1 MLNLYEKY
9 KEDLFR
15 IYPLSFHYFQTKKH
29 QKIEATRLMEAKL
42 KLLKEMGHIAGGGLT
57 ARGKFAKN
65 VYGYELLLSELYGD
79 GMFEKLDEYG
89 LAVIAIASVFEPRK
103 NQRFSPVPKDARAI
117 KAACD
122 DVYSTIKH
130 REARLRVYPAS
141 KMPYFHL
148 AKAIE
153 CWMRGEKFANIMQF
167 GDTDEGEMI
176 RYFRMAIQVLR
187 EISDAPI
194 SPTLKERVRNSI
206 RLINRG
212 IVDAEKQ
219 LREG

>member
-1 MLNLYEKY
+1 L
-9 KEDLFR
+9 
-15 IYPLSFHYFQTKKH
+15 
-29 QKIEATRLMEAKL
+29 
-42 KLLKEMGHIAGGGLT
+42 G
-57 ARGKFAKN
+57 
-65 VYGYELLLSELYGD
+65 V
-79 GMFEKLDEYG
+79 
-89 LAVIAIASVFEPRK
+89 VAIASVFEPRK
-103 NQRFSPVPKDARAI
+103 NQRLAPVMKDARPI
-117 KAACD
+117 KAVCEE
-122 DVYSTIKH
+122 VYAGIK
-130 REARLRVYPAS
+130 RLEARMRIYPVS

-148 AKAIE
+148 AKAME

-194 SPTLKERVRNSI
+194 SPDLKERIRNSI